1 MSTILNR
8 HFNGTKSKGFGFNWY
23 RQTLKW
29 SGESEIRRMKAS
41 TQKNVGLTTAVV
53 LFVVGIYMA
62 VLSPHFSVYGYPLT
76 ILCLIYIFALFR
88 KKLRTAQVVYQLFR
102 FGGLII
108 LTLIT
113 LAAIAAYT
121 KKFDNVQGA
130 VEGAILLCVWLLYGC
145 VVLLWRIGLKG
156 LQQVIGNETNQKTN
170 KNNK

>member
-1 MSTILNR
+1 
-8 HFNGTKSKGFGFNWY
+8 
-23 RQTLKW
+23 
-29 SGESEIRRMKAS
+29 MKAH
-41 TQKNVGLTTAVV
+41 TQRNMGLITAVV
-53 LFVVGIYMA
+53 LFVVGIYLL
-62 VLSPHFSVYGYPLT
+62 VLSPHFSLYGYPLT
-76 ILCLIYIFALFR
+76 ILCLIYIFALSS
-88 KKLRTAQVVYQLFR
+88 KKLGTAQVAYQLFR

-156 LQQVIGNETNQKTN
+156 LGQVIGNETNQN
-170 KNNK
+170 PSKNNN